1 MHMTNQI
8 YLIARF
14 AQGLLAAA
22 ATVASILV
30 FQLA

>member
-1 MHMTNQI
+1 MNSV

-14 AQGLLAAA
+14 AQGLLAVT

-30 FQLA
+30 FQW